1 MRNRFIQLN
10 RNLSPSLKKIISNIS
25 WLITDKFLEIG
36 LGLIVGIWVARYLGP
51 EELGLFNYAISLV
64 TLFSPFA
71 ALGLNSIVIR
81 ELSKDPLQKDQL
93 LGTSFALKLVASLLT
108 SLFIVIF
115 IIAIKPSDRLLQWLI
130 GIIATGTIF
139 SAFEVVSF
147 WFQSRIESK
156 NIVIAKRTVYF
167 LIAGLRVISV
177 QAQAPL
183 LAFAWIRLLEL
194 ALGAFA
200 LMLMYSSKDNNFFTW
215 KVDFKLARKLLSESW
230 TLIISGLTIYI
241 YSKIDQIMLGS
252 LLQDASELGYYS
264 IAVKLSEFFDFLPMV
279 LHTSLLPKLTEL
291 KVQNKEIYI
300 KRFQAYFDLSI
311 LLWLAVAIPVSLL
324 SPIIVNL
331 LYGEDFA
338 KSAIILSIYIWG
350 QFGTSLGLAR
360 SAFMI
365 IEGKLNLSVYLSV
378 FGAVLNIVL
387 NLFFIPNF
395 NAIGATI
402 ATLITYFT
410 VTFLANF
417 YFRDLRPVG
426 RMTLS
431 SLNLVGAVK
440 RVIGSFKP
448 SNG

>member
-1 MRNRFIQLN
+1 MKNRFIQLN
-10 RNLSPSLKKIISNIS
+10 RSLSPGLKKIISNIS

-81 ELSKDPLQKDQL
+81 DLSKDPLQKEKL
-93 LGTSFALKLVASLLT
+93 LGTSFALKLASSLVT
-108 SLFIVIF
+108 SLFIVILIF
-115 IIAIKPSDRLLQWLI
+115 FIKPDEPLLQWLV
-130 GIIATGTIF
+130 GIIAVGTIF

-167 LIAGLRVISV
+167 LIAGLRVIAV

-183 LAFAWIRLLEL
+183 VSFAWIRLLEL
-194 ALGAFA
+194 ALGALA
-200 LMLMYSSKDNNFFTW
+200 LMLMYSSKGNNFFTW
-215 KVDFKLARKLLSESW
+215 KVDLKLAKTLLSESW

-252 LLQDASELGYYS
+252 LLKDASELGFYS

-291 KVQNKEIYI
+291 KVRDKEIYL
-300 KRFQAYFDLSI
+300 KRFQVYFDLSI
-311 LLWLAVAIPVSLL
+311 LLWLGIAIPISLL
-324 SPIIVNL
+324 SPFIVNL
-331 LYGEDFA
+331 MYGEQFA
-338 KSAIILSIYIWG
+338 NSATILSIYIWG
-350 QFGTSLGLAR
+350 QFGTNLGLAR

-378 FGAVLNIVL
+378 CGAVLNIVL
-387 NLFFIPNF
+387 NLFFIPSL
-395 NAIGATI
+395 NAIGATV
-402 ATLITYFT
+402 ATIITYFT

-426 RMTLS
+426 RMALS
-431 SLNLVGAVK
+431 SLNLIGATK
-440 RVIGSFKP
+440 RVIGSFKQN
-448 SNG
+448 NG